1 MAGGSPQ
8 FQPLALADTA
18 RRPDMGDLMP
28 ENTAE
33 AGADTPTVPTPAE
46 AVAAGQI
53 PAQAA
58 SQAAA
63 GQQQAAAQQQPEATD
78 WEAEAAKWQAMAR
91 KHEKRHLDALGF
103 KSKDEIDHLREA
115 AQKYREF
122 EDTQKTELQRATERA
137 QSFEQ
142 QMSELRATN
151 TRLMAAA
158 THNIP
163 PDLIDLLGSGSDEE
177 INSRAEML
185 AERLKA
191 SAPAPA
197 PTQQRP
203 VEALTPGAATA
214 SGAATTSPDEWIRRL
229 AGR

>member
-1 MAGGSPQ
+1 
-8 FQPLALADTA
+8 
-18 RRPDMGDLMP
+18 MGDLMP

-33 AGADTPTVPTPAE
+33 AGAGTPAVPTPAE

-58 SQAAA
+58 SQAAP
-63 GQQQAAAQQQPEATD
+63 GQQQAAAQQQPETTD

-103 KSKDEIDHLREA
+103 KSKDEIDQLRQA
-115 AQKYREF
+115 AQKYQEF

-137 QSFEQ
+137 QNFEQ
-142 QMSELRATN
+142 QMSDLRATN